1 MPFTL
6 PPDSVLYQHP
16 AFRNVSAANTTFA
29 GTFASTPLMPA
40 YGPSP
45 SGRKTSFNTPAAVS
59 GASAGNSG
67 AAAVAVSPGSL
78 TMQHLNKLIK
88 GVKDVNDMDKLYF
101 TGEGL
106 QIGARFLQWFTML
119 ADEAV
124 MYDTNLGPYFSM
136 SLGTAEEEHKLM
148 DQGAAYD
155 HFVFHL
161 SLIHI

>member
-16 AFRNVSAANTTFA
+16 AFANVSATNTTFA

-45 SGRKTSFNTPAAVS
+45 SGRKTSFNTPAAAS
-59 GASAGNSG
+59 GASVGSSG

-88 GVKDVNDMDKLYF
+88 GVEDVNDMDKLYF

-124 MYDTNLGPYFSM
+124 MYVTNLGPYFSM
-136 SLGTAEEEHKLM
+136 PLRRYG
-148 DQGAAYD
+148 
-155 HFVFHL
+155 
-161 SLIHI
+161 